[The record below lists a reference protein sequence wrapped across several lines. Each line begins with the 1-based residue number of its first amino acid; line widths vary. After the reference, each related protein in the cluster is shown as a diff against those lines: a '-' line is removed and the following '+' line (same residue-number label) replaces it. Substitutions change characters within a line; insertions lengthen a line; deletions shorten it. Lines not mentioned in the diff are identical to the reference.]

1 MMVANLVP
9 DVAAASSEIM
19 PQKTSRSKEKLV
31 GQVISSAFIA
41 LVALIVVAVIIVPQ
55 IMGAVPLTVLTGSMM
70 PNFRPGDIVVVQP
83 TPVEKLQI
91 GDVITFQPVSGN
103 PALTTHRIVSIF
115 TFGGQVETVT
125 TRGDANNVDDSP
137 IIPAQ
142 INGRVVYSVPL
153 VGHLTTGRNSAL
165 VGTTI
170 VGGGLVLYSI
180 QGIIKNLREKRRA
193 EASDG

>member
-1 MMVANLVP
+1 MIAEGENQGGRFGQV
-9 DVAAASSEIM
+9 
-19 PQKTSRSKEKLV
+19 V
-31 GQVISSAFIA
+31 GQVASAAFIGI
-41 LVALIVVAVIIVPQ
+41 VGLIVLAVIIAPR

-70 PNFRPGDIVVVQP
+70 PTYRPGDIVVVQP
-83 TPVEKLQI
+83 TPPEQLRI

-103 PALTTHRIVSIF
+103 PALTTHRIVNIF
-115 TFGGQVETVT
+115 SFGGQVETIT
-125 TRGDANNVDDSP
+125 TRGDANNVDDPP

-153 VGHLTTGRNSAL
+153 VGHLTTGRNSVL

-180 QGIIKNLREKRRA
+180 HGIIKNMRDKGATGVDAPSRIENPA
-193 EASDG
+193 D